1 MANFEF
7 QGRSIYYE
15 EHGQGRPLLVLNGIM
30 MSCRSW
36 AEFVEPFSRDNRLIL
51 LDFLDQG
58 QSARMD
64 GPYDQAIQAQVVL
77 ALLDHLSIDRAC
89 VLGISYGGE
98 VALRFAIA
106 HGERVERLLLFNT
119 TARTGPWLGDIGDA
133 WNLASGDPDAYY
145 LTTIPVIYSPA
156 FYREKRDWMAKR
168 RETLRPVFGDPGFIQ
183 PMIRLTNS
191 SRSYDVADRLGEIKA
206 PTLIVSCQQDYLTP
220 VEEQQL
226 LERRIPNS
234 HYVVIPGCGHAS
246 MYEQPVLFA
255 ALTLGFCNASKSEYH
270 IT

>member
-1 MANFEF
+1 MAYFDF
-7 QGRSIYYE
+7 QGKQIYYE

-36 AEFVEPFSRDNRLIL
+36 AEFVEPFSENNRLIL

-58 QSARMD
+58 RSARMD
-64 GPYDQAIQAQVVL
+64 GPFDQDLQAQVAL
-77 ALLDHLSIDRAC
+77 ALLDHLKLDKAC

-98 VALRFAIA
+98 VALRFAIDNP
-106 HGERVERLLLFNT
+106 GRVERLLLFNT

-133 WNLASGDPDAYY
+133 WNLAAGDADAYY
-145 LTTIPVIYSPA
+145 LTTIPVIYSPQ
-156 FYREKRDWMAKR
+156 FYREKQDWMAKR
-168 RETLRPVFGDPGFIQ
+168 RETLRSVFGDDNFIQ

-191 SRSYDVADRLGEIKA
+191 ARGYDVTDRLGEIQA

-226 LERRIPNS
+226 LHQRIPNS
-234 HYVVIPGCGHAS
+234 HYAVLPGCGHAS

-255 ALTLGFCNASKSEYH
+255 ALALGFCNASKTEYH